1 MDRPLLRGLLKDWSF
16 AFAVAAVVMFGWRM
30 LQPEPVSEGDAPAI
44 ALRATDGEVWKLD
57 ERKAPAYVINFW
69 ATWCGPCRQ
78 EIPEIAAF
86 ASAHPEIEVV
96 GVSIDDGISTE
107 RLAAES
113 KKLGISYRVL
123 HDSSGATAQA
133 WGVSVYPTTFVLD
146 ADHQIIAM
154 RVGTV
159 DRDRLGD
166 MLASPVA
173 RNP

>member
-1 MDRPLLRGLLKDWSF
+1 MDRSMLRGLLKDWTI
-16 AFAVAAVVMFGWRM
+16 AFSVAMVVLFGWRM
-30 LQPEPVSEGDAPAI
+30 LQPAPVSEGEAPVLS
-44 ALRATDGEVWKLD
+44 LRSTEGEVWKLN
-57 ERKAPAYVINFW
+57 EQKAAAYVVNFW
-69 ATWCGPCRQ
+69 ATWCAPCRS

-86 ASAHPEIEVV
+86 ANAHPEVEVI
-96 GVSIDDGISTE
+96 GVSVDEALTTE
-107 RLAAES
+107 RLAVES

-123 HDSSGATAQA
+123 HDASGATAQA

-146 ADHQIIAM
+146 ADYQIIAM

-166 MLASPVA
+166 MLATPVA